1 MTSFHF
7 LFIFFYI
14 PVNDIWNNSIQN
26 KIEEKLRKDR
36 WHKHSVWEDGGV
48 AIWFSFLITSIIFID
63 INVYQIILIFSTMS
77 FLIGLYDDIFDLKPQ
92 LKMIYVV
99 ALSLG
104 CFYLDIKF
112 MPSLPV
118 YFNLPL
124 TILWFAGVINAVNL
138 IDNLD
143 GYIWNSLNCFDY
155 DILIFVFLW

>member
-1 MTSFHF
+1 MGK
-7 LFIFFYI
+7 Y
-14 PVNDIWNNSIQN
+14 
-26 KIEEKLRKDR
+26 
-36 WHKHSVWEDGGV
+36 GGV

-118 YFNLPL
+118 YF
-124 TILWFAGVINAVNL
+124 
-138 IDNLD
+138 
-143 GYIWNSLNCFDY
+143 
-155 DILIFVFLW
+155 